1 MSPIFL
7 PLQGAVLEFVRQ
19 AARPPCIAPDGA
31 PCAPEPPGCVNLD
44 NSLPCSSSLAD
55 VDAAISRQLQQIPPG
70 AAIQRPSLVSKET
83 DWNARAL
90 PCPGMSL
97 ARVSQFFE
105 HDQRLL
111 IQVERGLRRKYR
123 EDNRL
128 RALTAPS
135 DGSIGT
141 LD

>member
-1 MSPIFL
+1 
-7 PLQGAVLEFVRQ
+7 
-19 AARPPCIAPDGA
+19 
-31 PCAPEPPGCVNLD
+31 
-44 NSLPCSSSLAD
+44 
-55 VDAAISRQLQQIPPG
+55 
-70 AAIQRPSLVSKET
+70 
-83 DWNARAL
+83 
-90 PCPGMSL
+90 MSL